1 MRVSGLVSKW
11 VVCRWR
17 LPSALCLFATMAG
30 LWASPAA
37 TANEAADDSAVHSDA
52 CEPASAAPATTDDL
66 YDLTTLACQHAD
78 YPALLSA
85 YRKRQWATV
94 ARLAAPLLDGSRPLP
109 VRQAAALLT
118 ALALQ
123 AQRKDLEADRAWQP
137 LAQSGPF
144 AQRARRALADL
155 ALRRKDHAEALA
167 QWAAIAP
174 WHVARDE
181 ASLHMAALELQRGN
195 AGPAR
200 EALERV
206 DPARLDHDLRA
217 RWLLLSGDLAAR
229 SGRPAEAL
237 RLWRDSWNLD
247 RGADSEGAVV
257 RLAAADA
264 TPTAADRI
272 ERILRRN
279 EVRPGQV
286 QAWLREA
293 DAATEDGSGL
303 RLYVRGALAVRD
315 KKTRADAV
323 PLLRKAME
331 QLDEPLLKARAQF
344 AVGDAL
350 GKTGHDAA
358 AIAELDAL
366 VVGLGALSGPAAT
379 ELHARTLARLHRLY
393 NNVGKPEEATK
404 ALLRLLD
411 HHPDAQDRELAV
423 WGLGWQRFVAG
434 DYAKALETFVQLERD
449 HGNLWTGARQPWR
462 AKAIYWQARSLQQLG
477 QLAPALD
484 AWATVANTWPQ
495 TYYGIL
501 ALDRIGEVDPD
512 RAQALLG
519 PPPSAAADV
528 PAPAL
533 ERLRVAR
540 TPALDE
546 AALLV
551 RMGLHAEAR
560 TLLREQ
566 LRRGLPR
573 DGVHLLAVLFE
584 LDGNRSMAHGV
595 MDRHTRRAAR
605 PDDSTAHIWRQSFPR
620 AFFDEA
626 DAAAHA
632 AGIPRSLLYAIMRH
646 ESAYVPTTQSKA
658 GAYGLVQLLPG
669 VAKNVS
675 DLHDVPYGGP
685 ASLLKPRTNLQL
697 GSLYLGQ
704 LLSMYKG
711 NAMLVAA
718 GYNAGP
724 YAARDWVNKKP
735 NLPTDMF
742 VESIPYPATRAY
754 VMQVVASAQTYAWLY
769 PEWAESRRDQ
779 LGRSAQLPNGFGPFM
794 QKPAA
799 AAPATAQ
806 ACWPSPR

>member
-1 MRVSGLVSKW
+1 MASGVLWVS
-11 VVCRWR
+11 
-17 LPSALCLFATMAG
+17 SAALADELADG
-30 LWASPAA
+30 AA
-37 TANEAADDSAVHSDA
+37 VESEV
-52 CEPASAAPATTDDL
+52 CEPAAAPPAPATTDDL
-66 YDLTTLACQHAD
+66 YDLTAIDVTEPD
-78 YPALLSA
+78 YPPLLTA

-94 ARLAAPLLDGSRPLP
+94 ARLAPALMNSSRKLP
-109 VRQAAALLT
+109 VRQAATLIT

-123 AQRKDLEADRAWQP
+123 AQRKDSEADRAWQP

-144 AQRARRALADL
+144 SQRARQALAEL

-200 EALERV
+200 DALERV
-206 DPARLDHDLRA
+206 DPARLSHDLRA
-217 RWLLLSGDLAAR
+217 RWLLLSGDLAVCN
-229 SGRPAEAL
+229 GRAADAV
-237 RLWRDSWNLD
+237 RLWRDGWNLD
-247 RGADSEGAVV
+247 RGADSQAAVV

-272 ERILRRN
+272 ERILRRT
-279 EVRPGQV
+279 EVRPGQI

-315 KKTRADAV
+315 KKTRSDAV

-331 QLDEPLLKARAQF
+331 SLDDPLFKARAQF
-344 AVGDAL
+344 ALGDAL
-350 GKTGHDAA
+350 GKTGQDPL

-366 VVGLGALSGPAAT
+366 LVGLGALTGPAAT

-393 NNVGKPEEATK
+393 NNVGKPHEATE

-434 DYAKALETFVQLERD
+434 DHAKALETFVQLERD

-462 AKAIYWQARSLQQLG
+462 AKAIYWQARCLQQLG
-477 QLAPALD
+477 QLEPALD

-501 ALDRIGEVDPD
+501 ALDRIGEIDAD
-512 RAQALLG
+512 RAQRLLG

-540 TPALDE
+540 APALDE
-546 AALLV
+546 AVLLV
-551 RMGLHAEAR
+551 RMGLHGEAR
-560 TLLREQ
+560 SLLRAQ
-566 LRRGLPR
+566 LSRGLPR

-626 DAAAHA
+626 DSAAQA

-669 VAKNVS
+669 VAKNVA
-675 DLHDVPYGGP
+675 DLHGVGYGGP
-685 ASLLKPRTNLQL
+685 GSLLKPKANLQL
-697 GSLYLGQ
+697 GALYLGQ
-704 LLSMYKG
+704 LLSLYKG
-711 NAMLVAA
+711 NALVVAA

-724 YAARDWVNKKP
+724 YAARDWVQKKP
-735 NLPTDMF
+735 NVASDVF

-754 VMQVVASAQTYAWLY
+754 VMQVVASAQTYAWIY
-769 PEWAESRRDQ
+769 PEWAEQRRDH
-779 LGRSAQLPNGFGPFM
+779 LGRVPQLPAGFGPFM

-799 AAPATAQ
+799 APPVTAQ
-806 ACWPSPR
+806 ACWPR